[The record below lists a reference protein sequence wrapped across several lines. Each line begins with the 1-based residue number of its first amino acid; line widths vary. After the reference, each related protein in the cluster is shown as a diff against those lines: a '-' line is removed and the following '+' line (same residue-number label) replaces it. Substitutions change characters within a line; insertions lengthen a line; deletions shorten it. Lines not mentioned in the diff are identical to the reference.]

1 MHGSFK
7 KQKINLCAM
16 KKNRKRILEAVQAMG
31 VVEVSSWQDEMEG
44 FQKMDTSAQKSQ
56 FEKTAA
62 IIDQALEI
70 LEKYA
75 PEKKG
80 MLASLAGREF
90 VSSQTF
96 HKAMQDKN
104 LYLSVANEI
113 VQLEKSMAENH
124 ANILKMNTKIDNIMP
139 WVSMDIPMNTTGTK
153 NTDVLIGTIERE
165 VTQEQ
170 IYEILAV
177 NASEADVDVTVISTS
192 RNQTCLVVICLKKDR
207 ECVEDA
213 LRTEGFARVPF
224 LSRKDPAKRIEVLKE
239 KISKLEEENREA
251 EAKMKDLAVNRE
263 DLRLISDYF
272 RIRAEKYRV
281 LGNLAQSENTFF
293 ISGYVP
299 EKEAGKVADI
309 LENRFDAMV
318 EICDP
323 DEGEESPVQLE
334 NNVFSASTEGVVESF
349 GLPKKGEIDP
359 TFIMSFFYVFLFGL
373 MLSDAAYGLIISLAC
388 GIVLWKY
395 KGMEEGLKKSLR
407 MFFFCGLS
415 TLFWG
420 LMFGGFFGDLVKVV
434 ANTFFHKDMTLQAV
448 WFEPLNDP
456 MRLLLYSL
464 LFGIIHLFTGLGIKG
479 YMMIKDGRYLDCL
492 YDVGFWFA
500 LLIGLLLLLIPS
512 ELFASIAG
520 QTFIFPAFVNVLAK
534 VLTIIGLAGI
544 ILMSGRRKKNPALRI
559 ALGLYDIYGI
569 TSWLSDVL
577 SYSRLLAL
585 GLATGVIAQVVNSM
599 ASMMGDGILGA
610 IFFIVVFII
619 GHTLNLAI
627 NLLGAYVHTNRLQYV
642 EFFGKFYEGGGRPF
656 EPFKQNTK
664 YIRIKEDV

>member
-1 MHGSFK
+1 MAVLK
-7 KQKINLCAM
+7 MQKINLCAM

-96 HKAMQDKN
+96 NKAMQDKN

-170 IYEILAV
+170 IYEILAA

-534 VLTIIGLAGI
+534 VLTIIGLVGI

>member
-1 MHGSFK
+1 
-7 KQKINLCAM
+7 
-16 KKNRKRILEAVQAMG
+16 
-31 VVEVSSWQDEMEG
+31 
-44 FQKMDTSAQKSQ
+44 
-56 FEKTAA
+56 
-62 IIDQALEI
+62 
-70 LEKYA
+70 
-75 PEKKG
+75 
-80 MLASLAGREF
+80 
-90 VSSQTF
+90 
-96 HKAMQDKN
+96 
-104 LYLSVANEI
+104 
-113 VQLEKSMAENH
+113 
-124 ANILKMNTKIDNIMP
+124 
-139 WVSMDIPMNTTGTK
+139 
-153 NTDVLIGTIERE
+153 
-165 VTQEQ
+165 
-170 IYEILAV
+170 
-177 NASEADVDVTVISTS
+177 
-192 RNQTCLVVICLKKDR
+192 
-207 ECVEDA
+207 
-213 LRTEGFARVPF
+213 
-224 LSRKDPAKRIEVLKE
+224 
-239 KISKLEEENREA
+239 
-251 EAKMKDLAVNRE
+251 
-263 DLRLISDYF
+263 
-272 RIRAEKYRV
+272 
-281 LGNLAQSENTFF
+281 
-293 ISGYVP
+293 
-299 EKEAGKVADI
+299 
-309 LENRFDAMV
+309 
-318 EICDP
+318 
-323 DEGEESPVQLE
+323 
-334 NNVFSASTEGVVESF
+334 
-349 GLPKKGEIDP
+349 
-359 TFIMSFFYVFLFGL
+359 
-373 MLSDAAYGLIISLAC
+373 
-388 GIVLWKY
+388 
-395 KGMEEGLKKSLR
+395 
-407 MFFFCGLS
+407 
-415 TLFWG
+415 
-420 LMFGGFFGDLVKVV
+420 
-434 ANTFFHKDMTLQAV
+434 MTLQAV

-534 VLTIIGLAGI
+534 VLTIIGLVGI